1 MLLFSSCQLIVNKC
15 LYSTNGL
22 LLYFN
27 DAYLLILNGV
37 TSAIFLQNKKYTIEK
52 TKKMS
57 NMDPIEKPGWTQV
70 LARSWSEQVVQKYL
84 SAYILMIGLYIFKII
99 FNDVH
104 IYLRLVR
111 LLKAFSSI
119 TDMLLLSS
127 CQLIVNKCLY
137 STNGLL
143 LYFNDTY
150 LLI

>member
-1 MLLFSSCQLIVNKC
+1 
-15 LYSTNGL
+15 
-22 LLYFN
+22 
-27 DAYLLILNGV
+27 
-37 TSAIFLQNKKYTIEK
+37 
-52 TKKMS
+52 
-57 NMDPIEKPGWTQV
+57 
-70 LARSWSEQVVQKYL
+70 
-84 SAYILMIGLYIFKII
+84 MIGLYIFKII

-119 TDMLLLSS
+119 TDMLLFSS

-150 LLI
+150 LLILNGVTSAIFLIICDMFASLTNTYE